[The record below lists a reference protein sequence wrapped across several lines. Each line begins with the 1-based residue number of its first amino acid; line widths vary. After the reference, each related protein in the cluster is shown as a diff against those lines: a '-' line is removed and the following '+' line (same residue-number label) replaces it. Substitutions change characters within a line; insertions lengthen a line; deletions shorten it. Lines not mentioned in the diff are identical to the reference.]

1 MNVIENILT
10 TKPYKKIRAIE
21 EIRKMLKEL
30 QNTEIDFSDVNFVYT
45 YKNMIEKELS
55 RIIKDIPYELNFG
68 DIKFEPLTINE
79 NTMRQGRISLPDTR
93 WDRVLNI
100 EPYTTYPRTRTDRR
114 SSGWNFGVDY
124 VNGPSHTHMTL
135 TNATQLEEVF
145 GEPARTPSTISV
157 DDLNRDIVAT
167 FNGTEIG
174 SLATAEYTSSRSN
187 AEQN

>member
-124 VNGPSHTHMTL
+124 VNGPSHTMTL

-174 SLATAEYTSSRSN
+174 SN